1 MKKEKPTKE
10 PRERKPNWKEVWATP
25 EDIEAFLAGRVML
38 RHNVVT
44 NQTEVYWPS
53 EYSDEMTDDARWREL
68 TDKDENDLWKEMCL
82 EKQVKF
88 EYLQRVIKSSFVPD
102 YHPFRY
108 YLKRLPPWNEDKGD
122 FIMELSLSVNVKGD
136 SDEQILFYEYLKKW
150 LVAMV
155 ASWAEDDIVN
165 HVMLV
170 LIGEQGAYKTTW
182 FNSLLPPE
190 LRRYFYIKTNASR
203 MSKDDLLTLAEYGLV
218 CCEELDAMA
227 PRELN
232 QLKAAMTMPSIN
244 EREAYARHKEHRKH
258 LASFCG
264 TGNNVQFLTDTTGN
278 RRWLPFEVENITP
291 PLEQPFNHEGIYSQ
305 AYTLYRQGF
314 QYWFS
319 AEDIRLLAR
328 HNQKF
333 ESPCTE
339 RELVFWF
346 FRKPEEGEHGEFMP
360 VGLAMQIVSG
370 QISAKISKEQMGHA
384 FISLGFERKTYR
396 NVRGYVVVRR
406 STAEIELL
414 RTGLATDTHTPD
426 APVF

>member
-1 MKKEKPTKE
+1 
-10 PRERKPNWKEVWATP
+10 
-25 EDIEAFLAGRVML
+25 ML

-53 EYSDEMTDDARWREL
+53 EYSDEVTDDARWREL

-203 MSKDDLLTLAEYGLV
+203 MSKDDLLTWQSTGWCAV
-218 CCEELDAMA
+218 
-227 PRELN
+227 R
-232 QLKAAMTMPSIN
+232 TWT
-244 EREAYARHKEHRKH
+244 RWRH
-258 LASFCG
+258 
-264 TGNNVQFLTDTTGN
+264 
-278 RRWLPFEVENITP
+278 EN
-291 PLEQPFNHEGIYSQ
+291 
-305 AYTLYRQGF
+305 
-314 QYWFS
+314 
-319 AEDIRLLAR
+319 
-328 HNQKF
+328 
-333 ESPCTE
+333 
-339 RELVFWF
+339 
-346 FRKPEEGEHGEFMP
+346 
-360 VGLAMQIVSG
+360 
-370 QISAKISKEQMGHA
+370 
-384 FISLGFERKTYR
+384 
-396 NVRGYVVVRR
+396 
-406 STAEIELL
+406 
-414 RTGLATDTHTPD
+414 
-426 APVF
+426 